1 MMDQQFVLMFFQESH
16 HFQQPGISRK
26 MKNLVQNDEIIVL
39 ERCLFQRVLP
49 SVQGERG
56 RDLIERK
63 FFFDPQTKII
73 KSFSNLQGKEGG
85 SRDIVRSLG
94 GMAVKWQYRR
104 RSGARREGEEWG
116 REGRRRY

>member
-56 RDLIERK
+56 RALIERK
-63 FFFDPQTKII
+63 FFFDPPTKII
-73 KSFSNLQGKEGG
+73 KSFSNLPGQEGA

-94 GMAVKWQYRR
+94 VLALKWPRSDERR
-104 RSGARREGEEWG
+104 GGQECESTG
-116 REGRRRY
+116 RLRWSR